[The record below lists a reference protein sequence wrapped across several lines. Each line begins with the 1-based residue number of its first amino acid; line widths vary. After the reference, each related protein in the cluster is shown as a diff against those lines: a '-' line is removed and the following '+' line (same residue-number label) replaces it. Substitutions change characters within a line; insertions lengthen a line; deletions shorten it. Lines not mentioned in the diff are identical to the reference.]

1 MAIFI
6 SHRGESCD
14 APENTLS
21 AFKLAAK
28 RKTDGI
34 ECDIYFTSDGKV
46 VCCHDENTLR
56 TSKHDALIPQTLF
69 DTLRSWDFSY
79 GKKDYLGERIP
90 TLAETLA
97 CLRGDM
103 QIYIEIKRGNVEMVP
118 AMLKII
124 DESGVPQERITMIC
138 FGQEVCKECKKQRPS
153 LKTLWLASYSDEKP
167 ITAKQLI
174 AELRKCKADG
184 VDLAGYAK
192 FVNKAFIKE
201 VKAAGFYFAVWT
213 IDNAARA
220 KELIDAGVDSITSN
234 RAYAVMRELGLK

>member
-14 APENTLS
+14 APENTVS

-34 ECDIYFTSDGKV
+34 ECDIYFTADKQV
-46 VCCHDENTLR
+46 VCCHDENALR
-56 TSKHDALIPQTLF
+56 TSGHDALIPQTLF
-69 DTLRSWDFSY
+69 DTVRSWDFSY
-79 GKKDYLGERIP
+79 KKKAYLGERIP

-97 CLRGDM
+97 CLKGDM

-118 AMLKII
+118 EMLKII
-124 DESGVPQERITMIC
+124 DASGVPQDRITMIC
-138 FGQEVCKECKKQRPS
+138 FGQEVCIECKKLRPS
-153 LKTLWLASYSDEKP
+153 LKTLWLAAYSDEKP

-184 VDLAGYAK
+184 VDLAGVYKYVDKK
-192 FVNKAFIKE
+192 FVSE

-213 IDNAARA
+213 IDNASRA